1 MSEELQ
7 ADVEREDQAAV
18 VAGGEPAASKKPKR
32 LILYLVVSCV
42 VIIAAAVSGWLY
54 LALPELNGDE
64 GIPIALSVDEIAL
77 RKAER
82 EKEAEATANW
92 QNYHCNFFHKYYDGD
107 EVEFPLGELLGLAA
121 DADQDAIEER
131 CEELL
136 PAVRFLGGW
145 PTSRPKQDNIVVC
158 DGFKF
163 IIKGGVPVEIT
174 PTRENLAQGVVAYGL
189 GKEETRTQAIQKGQT
204 TRVGRFAPLV
214 VQADDRCV
222 VVGVRRLPRGG
233 AVAGRVVRITAKT
246 ASAQQKGP

>member
-1 MSEELQ
+1 MSEEQ
-7 ADVEREDQAAV
+7 QEDVEQEDQAAI
-18 VAGGEPAASKKPKR
+18 VAGDEPAVSGKPKR

-54 LALPELNGDE
+54 LALPEPDENE
-64 GIPIALSVDEIAL
+64 GIPIALSVDEVAL

-92 QNYHCNFFHKYYDGD
+92 QNYHCNLFHKYYEGD

-121 DADQDAIEER
+121 DAGQDAIEER

-136 PAVRFLGGW
+136 PAVRYLGGW

-163 IIKGGVPVEIT
+163 IIKGGIPVEIT
-174 PTRENLAQGVVAYGL
+174 PTRENLAQGLVAYGL
-189 GKEETRTQAIQKGQT
+189 GKEESRTQAIQKGQT

-222 VVGVRRLPRGG
+222 VIGVRRLLRGG
-233 AVAGRVVRITAKT
+233 EVAGRVIRVKAKT
-246 ASAQQKGP
+246 ASARQKGP